1 MGPGQGTLEKTHPW
15 EKLEDDW
22 NLYYQSVSDKVVW
35 ERERPG
41 SPHSSYPVSKV
52 MGRRGEG
59 EMRVKGQR
67 EVCVCVCV
75 CLEGHSPRA
84 QIHCFSGPTAF
95 PHYIE

>member
-75 CLEGHSPRA
+75 CVLKVIAQGHR
-84 QIHCFSGPTAF
+84 FTASQV
-95 PHYIE
+95 PQLSHTT